1 VQIITWDKDDVKGT
15 IELLDKLPSI
25 TKLINDLVSDKAREY
40 MEEIKTEDAIEICK
54 MKLMGEYHAIFVR
67 QMEEMLEDA
76 EIYLLTWDE
85 VIEGGQM
92 DKIDYFKLREIA
104 REEAFKGES
113 TD

>member
-1 VQIITWDKDDVKGT
+1 MIVVKVITWDKDDVKET
-15 IELLDKLPSI
+15 INLLDRLPAV

-40 MEEIKTEDAIEICK
+40 MEEIKTEDAIAVCK
-54 MKLMGEYHAIFVR
+54 IKLMGEYHAILVR

-104 REEAFKGES
+104 REEAFEE
-113 TD
+113 